1 MAETIHMRDRPITT
15 SPKGRFIYARYKTLD
30 RLHHCLEDMYAE
42 GEMSPCE
49 AEVETIRDHRGR
61 VQFYAI
67 TIA

>member
-1 MAETIHMRDRPITT
+1 MSGRT
-15 SPKGRFIYARYKTLD
+15 SPKGRFIYAAYKTLARLND
-30 RLHHCLEDMYAE
+30 RLDDMIAE